1 MNMFQLRR
9 SAAAAVAAANRRVAA
24 NTVAGTSDR
33 SAREFS
39 SVPAAGK
46 PDAKSTWGE
55 VIEKMSDTF
64 FLSDV
69 FRATWLAWEV
79 HMERK
84 VTINYP
90 FEKGMISPRFRG
102 EHALRRYPSGEERC
116 VSCGLSCVVLRSWW
130 LWTVWTLKSWFLVR

>member
-1 MNMFQLRR
+1 MHTLQLRR
-9 SAAAAVAAANRRVAA
+9 SAAAATAATRRTALDA
-24 NTVAGTSDR
+24 VAGTSGPR
-33 SAREFS
+33 RFS

-46 PDAKSTWGE
+46 QDPKSTWGE

-116 VSCGLSCVVLRSWW
+116 VAVAVARSACQAVPWYLVVDVLDAY
-130 LWTVWTLKSWFLVR
+130 